1 MFLFCSIVKPTV
13 ARNRVNRRALLG
25 GAAGDFGDGVM
36 TDESKVPPEQGGTV
50 GFCRQRAME
59 CLEAA
64 ETARD
69 LPTRD
74 DWIELANLWTH
85 MALSANRL
93 LPPAA
98 AKRDSA

>member
-1 MFLFCSIVKPTV
+1 MFLFCSLVKPDLAAEPAERTGV
-13 ARNRVNRRALLG
+13 VWWRCG
-25 GAAGDFGDGVM
+25 GIGDGVM
-36 TDESKVPPEQGGTV
+36 TDESTVPLEQGGTV

-69 LPTRD
+69 LPSRD

-93 LPPAA
+93 LPAAA